1 MDRINSPFSASHKFR
16 TKFKKQK
23 LKKNALD
30 KVDFEEEKRK
40 DPKYKTE
47 LCKSYMENNFCQ
59 YGNKCRFAHGEEEL
73 VIKTKNVNY
82 KRKLC
87 KSFYKEGYCSY
98 GIRCNYQHEQ
108 RKLSEITLSVHYIN
122 LIMFP
127 KPKLF
132 LGKRLKIFEDLTN
145 IDNNLS
151 ESTISS
157 SIENSPNV
165 KKSEYYKENHQIDKN
180 FNEICSEEYYKKLYF
195 EIDLY
200 INKKY
205 KNENEEKDD
214 KKINYEE
221 DEINI
226 EENYD
231 FFLFNNIDIF
241 DTDNKT
247 NKQNKKNGE

>member
-1 MDRINSPFSASHKFR
+1 MNRINSPFSVYSKFR

-47 LCKSYMENNFCQ
+47 LCKSFMENNFCQ

-73 VIKTKNVNY
+73 VVKTENINY

-87 KSFYKEGYCSY
+87 KSFYNEGYCTY

-108 RKLSEITLSVHYIN
+108 RKLSEINLSMNYIY

-145 IDNNLS
+145 LENNLL

-157 SIENSPNV
+157 SIENSPNL
-165 KKSEYYKENHQIDKN
+165 KKIEYNKEKHQIDKN
-180 FNEICSEEYYKKLYF
+180 INEINSEDYYKKLYL
-195 EIDLY
+195 EISLY
-200 INKKY
+200 INKNINKKY
-205 KNENEEKDD
+205 KNENEDIDD
-214 KKINYEE
+214 KIINYEADNKINE
-221 DEINI
+221 DNC
-226 EENYD
+226 D
-231 FFLFNNIDIF
+231 FFLFNNINIF
-241 DTDNKT
+241 NTDDNSNKS
-247 NKQNKKNGE
+247 E